1 MKALKR
7 YGYVDLIVD
16 TLYLAHDINKE
27 KPKSFK
33 NDVNNQH
40 NKERRSAMDDEMCSL
55 KRNNT

>member
-16 TLYLAHDINKE
+16 TLYLALDINKE

-33 NDVNNQH
+33 NAVNNQH
-40 NKERRSAMDDEMCSL
+40 NKE
-55 KRNNT
+55 

>member
-27 KPKSFK
+27 KPKNFK
-33 NDVNNQH
+33 NAINNQH
-40 NKERRSAMDDEMCSL
+40 NKE
-55 KRNNT
+55 